1 MALDDREITYE
12 GVTFSIGKL
21 LPQESKKVFMEHV
34 RPMLEGALSVPADSG
49 LFTMI
54 LGVVAKAPQQHYDGI
69 MAALYPQIKYRTA
82 DMSQPMPLARDEAN
96 AFKDLDMAHILMLDV
111 RAFAVN
117 FRGSWDVLQSEFP
130 QLRLL
135 IQASTP
141 ETSTPSSII
150 L

>member
-21 LPQESKKVFMEHV
+21 LPMESKKFFMEHV
-34 RPMLEGALSVPADSG
+34 RPMLEGAMSASADRG
-49 LFTMI
+49 LTGMI
-54 LGVVAKAPQQHYDGI
+54 LGVLSKAPQQHYD
-69 MAALYPQIKYRTA
+69 ALVAVLYPQITYRTA
-82 DMSQPMPLARDEAN
+82 DMPNPMPLARDEAN

-141 ETSTPSSII
+141 ETSIPSSITP
-150 L
+150 